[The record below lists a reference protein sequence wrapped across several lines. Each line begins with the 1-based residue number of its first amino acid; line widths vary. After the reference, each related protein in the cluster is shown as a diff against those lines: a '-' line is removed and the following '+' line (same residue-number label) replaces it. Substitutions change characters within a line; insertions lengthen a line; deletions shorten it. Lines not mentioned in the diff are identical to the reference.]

1 MRIPPFLLLP
11 ALLLGCVQTPAAP
24 PAPVEEAPVA
34 AASND
39 TFLSADLNVDEFVQ
53 RFEGESREIAV
64 HHAEIL
70 ATLGVEPGMDVADV
84 GAGTGLF
91 LDPLAE
97 AVGKQ
102 GKLYEIDISPKFVE
116 HLEDRVKAE
125 GLTQVEVVQC
135 TEHSIELPPAS
146 VDIAFVCDVYHHF
159 TYPQS
164 SLWSIRRAL
173 RPGGRLVVVDFE
185 RIPGVSRDWTLQHV
199 RAGKETFRAEIEKA
213 GFTFEDEVHIEGLD
227 ENYVLRFRRPR

>member
-1 MRIPPFLLLP
+1 MRLLSILLLTFS
-11 ALLLGCVQTPAAP
+11 LGCVQTPASL
-24 PAPVEEAPVA
+24 PAPAEEPPVA

-39 TFLSADLNVDEFVQ
+39 TFLSPDLDVDEFVQ

-64 HHAEIL
+64 HHDGIL
-70 ATLGVEPGMDVADV
+70 ASLGVEPGMDVADV

-91 LDPLAE
+91 LDPLAN
-97 AVGKQ
+97 AVGKR
-102 GKLYEIDISPKFVE
+102 GRLYEIDISPKFVA
-116 HLEDRVKAE
+116 HLEDRVEAE

-135 TEHSIELPPAS
+135 TERSIELPPAS
-146 VDIAFVCDVYHHF
+146 VDLAFVCDVYHHF

-185 RIPGVSRDWTLQHV
+185 RIPGVSRDWTLEHV
-199 RAGKETFRAEIEKA
+199 RAGKETFRAEIEAA
-213 GFTFEDEVHIEGLD
+213 GFVFEDEVHVEGLD